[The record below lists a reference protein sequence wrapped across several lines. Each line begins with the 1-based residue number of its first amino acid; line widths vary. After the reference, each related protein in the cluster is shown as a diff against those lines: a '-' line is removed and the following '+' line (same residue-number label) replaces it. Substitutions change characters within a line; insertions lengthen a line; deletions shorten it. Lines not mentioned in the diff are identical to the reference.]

1 MQLYPFAPTGNTVLS
16 GVTASSATINVANAG
31 TNKIPQQILIQNLS
45 ANVCY
50 FAFAPTV
57 TIPTAGSPA
66 NGIPVQA
73 GVTVVY
79 TPTGGDASLGAI
91 ISVIAGVAG
100 PSNVTFTPGE
110 GS

>member
-1 MQLYPFAPTGNTVLS
+1 MQLYPFSPSGNTVLS
-16 GVTASSATINVANAG
+16 GVTNASATINVANAG

-45 ANVCY
+45 TNVVY
-50 FAFAPTV
+50 FAFAATV
-57 TIPTAGSPA
+57 AIPVAGTPA

-79 TPTGGDASLGAI
+79 TPTGGDATLGAT

-100 PSNVTFTPGE
+100 PSSVTFTPGE